1 MTNTDL
7 RESIVNVLEKMKEK
21 AVEMGIQGVAVASI
35 LNKDSDVDW
44 IGEMKVVGT
53 PFNFKEGWKNEDYPF

>member
-1 MTNTDL
+1 MTNADL

-21 AVEMGIQGVAVASI
+21 AVEMGIQGVAVASV
-35 LNKDSDVDW
+35 LNEDSDVDW

-53 PFNFKEGWKNEDYPF
+53 PFNFK